1 MTLADDILRSLVVEP
16 GAAAN
21 LADRDPAWKGG
32 QQFEDMATD
41 DLKSFA
47 KDRLQASDS
56 QVGFLYS
63 AGSLGVVVLSLA
75 AGPLR
80 KRWTAEARSALRRK

>member
-32 QQFEDMATD
+32 QQF
-41 DLKSFA
+41 
-47 KDRLQASDS
+47 
-56 QVGFLYS
+56 
-63 AGSLGVVVLSLA
+63 
-75 AGPLR
+75 
-80 KRWTAEARSALRRK
+80 